1 MRTALTRAVLTA
13 GLLAGLAAGSLAADL
28 TGTVRARR
36 DQRLDALAR
45 VTVIA
50 QTADGSGVLAS
61 TKTDGEGKYA
71 FRNLPLP
78 RVALTARRAGF
89 YTYSAGGHADRQIVL
104 DCSAQQ
110 DCLGV
115 DFEMRQG
122 AVITGRVVDE
132 LGEPVQ
138 AIQVHAQAAD
148 EDKSSRERRRGG
160 SMSDDRGM
168 FRVAGLDPGSYRLNT
183 EDNQRRGPGRER
195 SEASLEITVGDGEQ
209 LHGIEL
215 VLREPAA
222 EPVETFSVSGRVTGV
237 DLPSEGMAF
246 ISAREQRF
254 GGNASVSE
262 DGTFSIPALRAGQY
276 QFRYQVQPSPGNR
289 RGMIDSVL
297 LGSREIRADVSG
309 LVLSP
314 VPPTGLDGRLV
325 IESGERDEI
334 MSVSL
339 MNSERQFGVGLSAEA
354 PDYTFR
360 REDLDAGQYRISV
373 RGRGFFGND
382 RLFIREVR
390 VGGKPSE
397 SGTISVSEG
406 VIQDVEIILSADFS
420 TIHGRVKAG
429 LEGGE
434 LRKGA
439 QYIVG
444 LKEGNRVRTVQADQR
459 GRFSFDKVA
468 PGDYKIGAWD
478 DMSRGRI
485 NQDKAWEE
493 AGSAVREFPVE
504 AGSDI
509 EIDLTA
515 VRQ

>member
-1 MRTALTRAVLTA
+1 MRKALTRAVLTA

-28 TGTVRARR
+28 TGTVRVRR

-45 VTVIA
+45 VTVVA
-50 QTADGSGVLAS
+50 QAADGSEVLAS

-71 FRNLPLP
+71 FRNLPSQ

-104 DCSAQQ
+104 DCSTQQ

-138 AIQVHAQAAD
+138 SIQVHAEAAD
-148 EDKSSRERRRGG
+148 EDTSSRERRRGG

-183 EDNQRRGPGRER
+183 EDDERRGPGRDL

-222 EPVETFSVSGRVTGV
+222 EPVKTFSVSGRVTGV
-237 DLPSEGMAF
+237 DLPRGGVAF
-246 ISAREQRF
+246 ILAREQRF
-254 GGNASVSE
+254 GGSARVSE
-262 DGTFSIPALRAGQY
+262 DGTFTIPALRAGQY

-289 RGMIDSVL
+289 RGVTGAVL

-314 VPPTGLDGRLV
+314 APPTGLEGRLV
-325 IESGERDEI
+325 IESGEAHEV
-334 MSVSL
+334 MSISL
-339 MNSERQFGVGLSAEA
+339 MNSERQFGMALTAEA
-354 PDYTFR
+354 PDYGFR
-360 REDLDAGQYRISV
+360 REDLDPGQYRISA
-373 RGRGFFGND
+373 GRRFPGD
-382 RLFIREVR
+382 DHLFVKEVR

-397 SGTISVSEG
+397 SRTVSVTEG
-406 VIQDVEIILSADFS
+406 VLQHVEIVLSADFS

-434 LRKGA
+434 LRQGA
-439 QYIVG
+439 QYMVG

-468 PGDYKIGAWD
+468 PGDYKIGAWED
-478 DMSRGRI
+478 IVRGGMNR
-485 NQDKAWEE
+485 DEVWEKAG
-493 AGSAVREFPVE
+493 AAVREFPVE